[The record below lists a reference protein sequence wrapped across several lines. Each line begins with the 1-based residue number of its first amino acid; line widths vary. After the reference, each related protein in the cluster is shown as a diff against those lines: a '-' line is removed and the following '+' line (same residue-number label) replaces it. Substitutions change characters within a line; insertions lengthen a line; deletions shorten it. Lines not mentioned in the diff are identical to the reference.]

1 MHYFEDPGQ
10 MTAEQRFDEIASILA
25 AGLLRL
31 QQRPATLP
39 KSGRVCQDSP
49 ESGTSGLEL
58 PAQKG
63 LSVRAG

>member
-1 MHYFEDPGQ
+1 MRHFDDPGQ
-10 MTAEQRFDEIASILA
+10 MTAEQRSHEIASILA

-31 QQRPATLP
+31 QQRPTSSP
-39 KSGRVCQDSP
+39 ESGRTCQDPS

>member
-1 MHYFEDPGQ
+1 MRYFHDPGQ
-10 MTAEQRFDEIASILA
+10 MTAEQRYNEIVAILA

-31 QQRPATLP
+31 QQRPAPLP
-39 KSGRVCQDSP
+39 ESGRVCQDSP